1 MKMSERAARVLA
13 VDDQPHFRTALK
25 NVVEAT
31 TELWLAE
38 TADSGEAA
46 IALVRELQPEVVLMD
61 VRMPGVGGVAATN
74 EIKAL
79 RPQTLVLLVS
89 TTHPDDL
96 STEAKECPADEVL
109 WKGDLC
115 PKLLDELWARH
126 RSRQPA

>member
-1 MKMSERAARVLA
+1 MSERTARVLA
-13 VDDQPHFRTALK
+13 VDDQPHFRTTLK
-25 NVVEAT
+25 SVVEGTA
-31 TELWLAE
+31 ELSLAE

-46 IALVRELQPEVVLMD
+46 VALVRELEPEVVLMD

-74 EIKAL
+74 EIKEL

-89 TTHPDDL
+89 ATHPDDL
-96 STEAKECPADEVL
+96 RAEAWDCRADEVL

-126 RSRQPA
+126 CRRQPA